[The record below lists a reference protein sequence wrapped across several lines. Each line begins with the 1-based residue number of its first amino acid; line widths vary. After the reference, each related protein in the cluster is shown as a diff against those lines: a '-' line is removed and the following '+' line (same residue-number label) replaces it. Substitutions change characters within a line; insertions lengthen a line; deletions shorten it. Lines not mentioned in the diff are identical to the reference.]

1 MEEGVPPESRGGG
14 SAADVLRAE
23 LQTLTSSQLERRA
36 ARANIPDEMIDA
48 AEDLIALILEAELS
62 QSGNIKQR
70 LDNED
75 WKGHD
80 YSFANWWQHPDLA
93 TQVNRLRA
101 AGRVRSSLPDS
112 TRTEIPAL
120 YPQLIVLG
128 DGNTGKSTVLNR
140 FAEFDFSP
148 VKDGVCTRR
157 PVRLQLRPVKAE
169 NRARMEAEG
178 LATICTIFDAQDQY
192 EEVFNLRI
200 AERRADETALRRVVE
215 DRASEQA
222 QQDGT
227 QAAHDRQY
235 INEELVI
242 TIEAHQM
249 IYFDLIDL
257 PGLHNTSSMP
267 KKMVRHYMNK
277 DTLPHTFVL
286 IFAEHKE
293 GDTRLEQR

>member
-1 MEEGVPPESRGGG
+1 MEESLPPEPRGG
-14 SAADVLRAE
+14 SAADVLLAE
-23 LQTLTSSQLERRA
+23 LQTLSSKQLDRRA
-36 ARANIPDEMIDA
+36 AKANIPDEMIDA

-62 QSGNIKQR
+62 QSGNIKQK

-80 YSFANWWQHPDLA
+80 YSFSNWWQHPDFA

-101 AGRVRSSLPDS
+101 AGRIRSSLPDS
-112 TRTEIPAL
+112 ARTEIPDL

-148 VKDGVCTRR
+148 VKNGVCTRR

-169 NRARMEAEG
+169 NRARLQAEG
-178 LATICTIFDAQDQY
+178 LATICTIFDAKDQY
-192 EEVFNLRI
+192 EEVFNVRV
-200 AERRADETALRRVVE
+200 AERRTDETALRRVVE
-215 DRASEQA
+215 GRAAEQT

-242 TIEAHQM
+242 TIEADQM
-249 IYFDLIDL
+249 IYFDLLDL
-257 PGLHNTSSMP
+257 PGLHNSSSMP

-286 IFAEHKE
+286 IFSEHKQ
-293 GDTRLEQR
+293 GDTQLEQR